1 MEEKDNTRL
10 FAIGFAGILIIGVIL
25 LIAKLLLN

>member
-10 FAIGFAGILIIGVIL
+10 FAIAFAAILIIGVIL

>member
-10 FAIGFAGILIIGVIL
+10 FAIAFAVILIIGVIL